1 MGRVRLLPSSK
12 PHFSAG
18 ILKITEL
25 TEYKLLIAEHINH
38 STSDIQL
45 VKCNSK
51 VSGAIAS
58 GGLKREIGLSQ
69 VAKY

>member
-1 MGRVRLLPSSK
+1 MGRVRLLPPSK

-18 ILKITEL
+18 ILKI

-58 GGLKREIGLSQ
+58 GGLKREIGLNQ